1 MKKFETHEEALANA
15 KGIDPDVRELEMGED
30 FGSLTPREAANI
42 INVHAT
48 GGGMWTWCYQRDM
61 KD

>member
-1 MKKFETHEEALANA
+1 MKRFDTAEEALANA
-15 KGIDPDVRELEMGED
+15 KEIDTDVRELADSED

-61 KD
+61 AA

>member
-1 MKKFETHEEALANA
+1 MEKFDTPEEALKAA
-15 KGIDPDVRELEMGED
+15 MEVDPEVRELESGED
-30 FGSLTPREAANI
+30 FWRLPAREAANI

-61 KD
+61 AD